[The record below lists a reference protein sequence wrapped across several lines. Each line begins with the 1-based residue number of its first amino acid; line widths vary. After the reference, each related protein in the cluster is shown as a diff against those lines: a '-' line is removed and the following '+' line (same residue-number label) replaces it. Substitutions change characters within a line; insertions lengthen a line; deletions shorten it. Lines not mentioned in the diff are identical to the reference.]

1 MINEITIDEC
11 IKLIEQGIATEQY
24 TEWATNGP
32 LEVKLA
38 LLNKGYAFDILIHDP
53 SPFIRGRVMLADPS
67 YVKYR
72 MHYQEDQSAINTAL
86 DEQVIA
92 DLDVIKLQIK
102 YREEQGYDNPYM
114 EVKYDALSRTPT
126 LLEANMRRADL
137 YLAGSPMWAR
147 DLAFVDVWSVCEEFS
162 CITPTRE
169 EVEEVFSELMD
180 EQERT
185 TIGVFQWT

>member
-1 MINEITIDEC
+1 MAEEITIDEC
-11 IKLIEQGIATEQY
+11 IKLIEQGIATDQY
-24 TEWATNGP
+24 AEWATTGP

-38 LLNKGYAFDILIHDP
+38 LINNGYALDILVHDQ
-53 SPFIRGRVMLADPS
+53 SSFIRGRVMLADPS
-67 YVKYR
+67 YVTCR

-86 DEQVIA
+86 NDQVTA
-92 DLDVIKLQIK
+92 DLGVIKSQIK

-114 EVKYDALSRTPT
+114 EVKYDALSRKPT

-169 EVEEVFSELMD
+169 EVETVFSELMD

-185 TIGVFQWT
+185 KIGIFQWT

>member
-1 MINEITIDEC
+1 MTKEIAIDEC
-11 IKLIEQGIATEQY
+11 IKLIEQGLATEKY
-24 TEWATNGP
+24 AEWATNGP

-38 LLNKGYAFDILIHDP
+38 LVNKGYAFDILIHDP

-67 YVKYR
+67 YVTCR

-86 DEQVIA
+86 DDQVTA
-92 DLDVIKLQIK
+92 DLGVIKSQIK

-114 EVKYDALSRTPT
+114 EVKYDALSRKPT

-162 CITPTRE
+162 CMTPTKE

-180 EQERT
+180 EHERT
-185 TIGVFQWT
+185 TIGVFRWT

>member
-1 MINEITIDEC
+1 MTNKITIDEC
-11 IKLIEQGIATEQY
+11 IYLINQGLATEQY
-24 TEWATNGP
+24 AEWATTGP

-38 LLNKGYAFDILIHDP
+38 LVNNGYAYDVLIHDP

-67 YVKYR
+67 YVTYR
-72 MHYQEDQSAINTAL
+72 MHYQEDQSAINETL
-86 DEQVIA
+86 DEQVTA
-92 DLDVIKLQIK
+92 DLEVIKSQIK

-114 EVKYDALSRTPT
+114 EVKYNALSRKPT

-147 DLAFVDVWSVCEEFS
+147 DLQFIDVWSVCEEFS
-162 CITPTRE
+162 CMTPTRE

-180 EQERT
+180 DLQDRSDS
-185 TIGVFQWT
+185 

>member
-1 MINEITIDEC
+1 MTTEITIDEC
-11 IKLIEQGIATEQY
+11 IKLIEQGLATEQY
-24 TEWATNGP
+24 AEWAINGP

-38 LLNKGYAFDILIHDP
+38 LVNNGYALDILIHDP

-86 DEQVIA
+86 DDQVTA
-92 DLDVIKLQIK
+92 DLDVIKSQIK
-102 YREEQGYDNPYM
+102 YREEQGYDNSYM
-114 EVKYDALSRTPT
+114 KVKYDALSRKPT

-180 EQERT
+180 EHERT
-185 TIGVFQWT
+185 TIGVFRWT

>member
-1 MINEITIDEC
+1 MSKKITIDEC
-11 IKLIEQGIATEQY
+11 IKLIEQGLATEKY
-24 TEWATNGP
+24 AEWATTGP
-32 LEVKLA
+32 AQVKLA
-38 LLNKGYAFDILIHDP
+38 LISKGYNLDILIHDP
-53 SPFIRGRVMLADPS
+53 SLFIRGKVMLADPS
-67 YVKYR
+67 YVRYR
-72 MHYQEDQSAINTAL
+72 MHHQEDQSAINTAL
-86 DEQVIA
+86 DDQVTA

-114 EVKYDALSRTPT
+114 EVKYDALSRKPT

-147 DLAFVDVWSVCEEFS
+147 DLTFCDVWSVCEEFS

-180 EQERT
+180 EHERT
-185 TIGVFQWT
+185 TIGVFRWT

>member
-1 MINEITIDEC
+1 MNNEITIDEC

-24 TEWATNGP
+24 AEWAATGP

-38 LLNKGYAFDILIHDP
+38 LVNNGYAYDILIHDP

-67 YVKYR
+67 YVTYR
-72 MHYQEDQSAINTAL
+72 MHYEEDQSAINEVL
-86 DEQVIA
+86 DDQVTA
-92 DLDVIKLQIK
+92 DLEVIKSQIK

-114 EVKYDALSRTPT
+114 EVKYNALSRKPT

-147 DLAFVDVWSVCEEFS
+147 DLQFIDVWSVCEEFS
-162 CITPTRE
+162 GITPTKE
-169 EVEEVFSELMD
+169 EVDAVFSELMD

-185 TIGVFQWT
+185 TIGVFPWT